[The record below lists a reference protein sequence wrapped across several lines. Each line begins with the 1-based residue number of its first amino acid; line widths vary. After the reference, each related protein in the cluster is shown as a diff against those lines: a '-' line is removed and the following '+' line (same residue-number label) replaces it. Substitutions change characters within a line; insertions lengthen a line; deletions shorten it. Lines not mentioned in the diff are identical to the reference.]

1 LEWKATEDVKRAKIN
16 AIVPWLDISTIKST
30 LGTCVELDLQ
40 LEWHRQQDS
49 CVLMK
54 NKVTEK
60 QEKINALKDAGK
72 CYNSGQQVNN
82 SPMHNID
89 MSINVLSDSDEE
101 DEDWE

>member
-1 LEWKATEDVKRAKIN
+1 
-16 AIVPWLDISTIKST
+16 
-30 LGTCVELDLQ
+30 
-40 LEWHRQQDS
+40 
-49 CVLMK
+49 MK

-60 QEKINALKDAGK
+60 QEKINALKYAGK

-82 SPMHNID
+82 TPMHNID